1 MAYLNADI
9 GTALSIKEIAKSLW
23 VSVCREIITFTISAP
38 AYYLPGLKLLLDL
51 LPLPLPIFNANSLT
65 EANQQRIRSA
75 RDRWAIHVLALAP
88 EFTGLV
94 ELLGGTNPDP
104 NNPLYSNLL
113 QLLRRL
119 ADLGLPCATFLATAC
134 LDSLFV
140 VWDELFEEL
149 RKKPIP
155 ADRGSDDG
163 GDVMEKSLPPNRSD
177 SAKSLADDASSLS
190 VPLRTPSARLL
201 LHSASGSDSTVDVT
215 VSSCRGDAVER
226 SVQDAVGS
234 DSSNAKVLVDCFSDL
249 DDSSELT
256 SALALLHANLQVPA
270 CRLVILHL
278 LRQNSEPSGASC
290 RGSKSSDGSSAKG
303 DQSNASTRKR
313 RFLFIAENILSACSD
328 KVCHLRS
335 QLVLLKCLGLL
346 FDIESASACFESESI
361 FGPTNDTA
369 NVEARQLRLANNLP
383 DANCSEGLV
392 HILITHLSHPDRD
405 MATLPSAL
413 RPLLLLTQH
422 DHGFLLVKHVLD
434 NCAVQTNGQHF
445 FANMVQRVN
454 DCFSI
459 ENPDCQATLASC
471 LRLLQSLVVGRSTL
485 PLTFSNDAADCAD
498 ENQADTAQR
507 CLHISGARVRD
518 LLGWSKDGDEGK
530 PVRDLHA
537 LLEMLTDDEPSL
549 EYLRS
554 GMKNLLSLLSEE
566 FDVPECQSDAHEYST
581 LPQPSS
587 LEVLFASRPYFVPL
601 VDLATESEKSYEQL
615 LKVRRCLR
623 TSFSATSPECS
634 EMIPKS
640 STTPSLVTC
649 NLAEL
654 ASGCCNGLR
663 IREELVKCG
672 RQRDSAEA
680 AIRHQK
686 RRRGQSSIIETGRSS
701 KKFVAPMRGRGFI
714 LRGVPT
720 QSGGQSISSTGSGL
734 GGLGSGTSLIGGTGN
749 RADPFRSRP
758 LNTSRPPSLHV
769 DDFTKLVKDDTVV
782 EVRK

>member
-1 MAYLNADI
+1 
-9 GTALSIKEIAKSLW
+9 IAKSLW
-23 VSVCREIITFTISAP
+23 VSVCREVITFTISAP

-104 NNPLYSNLL
+104 NNLLYSNLL

-119 ADLGLPCATFLATAC
+119 ADLGLSCATFLATAC

-155 ADRGSDDG
+155 PDRGSVDA

-177 SAKSLADDASSLS
+177 SAKSLADDASSIS

-201 LHSASGSDSTVDVT
+201 LHSASGSDSAIDVT

-270 CRLVILHL
+270 CR
-278 LRQNSEPSGASC
+278 SEPSGASC
-290 RGSKSSDGSSAKG
+290 RSSKSADGSSAKG

-335 QLVLLKCLGLL
+335 QLVLLKCLALM
-346 FDIESASACFESESI
+346 FDIESASACFESESN

-413 RPLLLLTQH
+413 CPLLLLTQH
-422 DHGFLLVKHVLD
+422 DHGFLLVK
-434 NCAVQTNGQHF
+434 
-445 FANMVQRVN
+445 
-454 DCFSI
+454 
-459 ENPDCQATLASC
+459 
-471 LRLLQSLVVGRSTL
+471 
-485 PLTFSNDAADCAD
+485 
-498 ENQADTAQR
+498 
-507 CLHISGARVRD
+507 
-518 LLGWSKDGDEGK
+518 
-530 PVRDLHA
+530 
-537 LLEMLTDDEPSL
+537 
-549 EYLRS
+549 
-554 GMKNLLSLLSEE
+554 
-566 FDVPECQSDAHEYST
+566 
-581 LPQPSS
+581 
-587 LEVLFASRPYFVPL
+587 
-601 VDLATESEKSYEQL
+601 
-615 LKVRRCLR
+615 
-623 TSFSATSPECS
+623 
-634 EMIPKS
+634 
-640 STTPSLVTC
+640 
-649 NLAEL
+649 
-654 ASGCCNGLR
+654 
-663 IREELVKCG
+663 
-672 RQRDSAEA
+672 
-680 AIRHQK
+680 
-686 RRRGQSSIIETGRSS
+686 
-701 KKFVAPMRGRGFI
+701 
-714 LRGVPT
+714 
-720 QSGGQSISSTGSGL
+720 
-734 GGLGSGTSLIGGTGN
+734 
-749 RADPFRSRP
+749 
-758 LNTSRPPSLHV
+758 
-769 DDFTKLVKDDTVV
+769 
-782 EVRK
+782 